1 MSLFNEN
8 TTVEDLLALKKSAL
22 QAYLKQKN
30 RKISGTKLELAER
43 AFEVNKED
51 NVCMPTSSVSDAREK
66 GSLSDTESRSNSH
79 VSDTDIISVD
89 SLNSGWTSDT
99 KLFPQ
104 ISHRDVE
111 QYLIYSSHRT
121 EDSGKMEC
129 YRQFIRGFNFYKEGN
144 CDSEES
150 CTSRPCEW
158 SKPKK
163 RKKEPD
169 VVENI
174 TFKKIKYGPDSGRPA
189 KPFPEII
196 PQSEH
201 FRTSLCCKLSNINS
215 NAVLL
220 DLLPPVS
227 QKSSE
232 VVSDLNVICSV
243 EVETSEHIVYDSDE
257 YINLEQLH
265 RKYNCDEKTVI
276 EKTMHVPDT
285 VIKELETRT
294 RGQNENTLWKL
305 ARKNRITS
313 SNFHDILVRKSAT
326 PVEKLLQKLIFGNS
340 DEVDTMPI
348 RWGRKYEPIARKKY
362 IAYKKLHHKENVRVE
377 NVGLRLCE
385 APCSIKQSNNAINV
399 EKSGNPV
406 TRNSFLLTYAAK
418 PWHGRIEDESFCMVV
433 FYSAP
438 GIDDPCPNNLTQIR
452 CNITTVYSDMKG

>member
-22 QAYLKQKN
+22 LAYLKQKN
-30 RKISGTKLELAER
+30 RKISGTKLELAQR

-150 CTSRPCEW
+150 CTSGPCEW

-174 TFKKIKYGPDSGRPA
+174 TFKKIKYGPDSVGRPA

-257 YINLEQLH
+257 YINLEQLL

-285 VIKELETRT
+285 VIKELGTRT

-313 SNFHDILVRKSAT
+313 SKFHDILVRKSTT
-326 PVEKLLQKLIFGNS
+326 PLEKLLQKLIFGIS

-362 IAYKKLHHKENVRVE
+362 IAYKKLNHKENVTVE

-385 APCSIKQSNNAINV
+385 GYGFLGASPDGLVYNQKTMNKYLLEIKCPYTPCSIKQSNNAMNV

-406 TRNSFLLTYAAK
+406 
-418 PWHGRIEDESFCMVV
+418 
-433 FYSAP
+433 
-438 GIDDPCPNNLTQIR
+438 
-452 CNITTVYSDMKG
+452 

>member
-1 MSLFNEN
+1 ML
-8 TTVEDLLALKKSAL
+8 
-22 QAYLKQKN
+22 
-30 RKISGTKLELAER
+30 
-43 AFEVNKED
+43 
-51 NVCMPTSSVSDAREK
+51 P
-66 GSLSDTESRSNSH
+66 
-79 VSDTDIISVD
+79 
-89 SLNSGWTSDT
+89 
-99 KLFPQ
+99 
-104 ISHRDVE
+104 
-111 QYLIYSSHRT
+111 IYETRHLHPV
-121 EDSGKMEC
+121 
-129 YRQFIRGFNFYKEGN
+129 GN

-150 CTSRPCEW
+150 CTSGPCEW

-174 TFKKIKYGPDSGRPA
+174 TFKKIKYGPDSVGRPA

-257 YINLEQLH
+257 YINLEQLL

-285 VIKELETRT
+285 VIKELGTRT

-313 SNFHDILVRKSAT
+313 SKFHDILVRKSTT
-326 PVEKLLQKLIFGNS
+326 PLEKLLQKLIFGIS

-362 IAYKKLHHKENVRVE
+362 IAYKKLNHKENVTVE

-385 APCSIKQSNNAINV
+385 GYGFLGASPDGLVYNQKTMNKYLLEIKCPYTYDI
-399 EKSGNPV
+399 
-406 TRNSFLLTYAAK
+406 LLRVLSVNYYGVLQEANT
-418 PWHGRIEDESFCMVV
+418 DE
-433 FYSAP
+433 
-438 GIDDPCPNNLTQIR
+438 N
-452 CNITTVYSDMKG
+452 